1 MRRGTV
7 EDTGHSFLYPLVSP
21 MGVSRSRVETH
32 RAETAERSKTYK
44 MENNEVV
51 EFVAGPVSAFMED
64 DKDDEDLLRIIKD
77 LENVIQ

>member
-1 MRRGTV
+1 M
-7 EDTGHSFLYPLVSP
+7 EK
-21 MGVSRSRVETH
+21 H

-64 DKDDEDLLRIIKD
+64 NKDDEDLLRIT
-77 LENVIQ
+77 ESHSPNP

>member
-1 MRRGTV
+1 
-7 EDTGHSFLYPLVSP
+7 
-21 MGVSRSRVETH
+21 MGVSRSGVETH

-44 MENNEVV
+44 MENKEVV
-51 EFVAGPVSAFMED
+51 EFMAGPVSAFMED